1 MVWNPKRE
9 EVNVNRMMIYS
20 VIPFLNIYSHWRIQ
34 KFWVINLLILP
45 FQIASQF
52 ISTYTMNY
60 NADSNLGI
68 FPILVMLI
76 SLALNVLL
84 TKHFAQKYNLSVRDD
99 ITED

>member
-1 MVWNPKRE
+1 
-9 EVNVNRMMIYS
+9 
-20 VIPFLNIYSHWRIQ
+20 
-34 KFWVINLLILP
+34 
-45 FQIASQF
+45 
-52 ISTYTMNY
+52 MNY